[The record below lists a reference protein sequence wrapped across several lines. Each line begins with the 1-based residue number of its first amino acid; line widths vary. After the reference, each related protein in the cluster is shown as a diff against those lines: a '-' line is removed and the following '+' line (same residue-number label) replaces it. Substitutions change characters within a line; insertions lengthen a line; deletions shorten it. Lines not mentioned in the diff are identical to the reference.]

1 MPNRT
6 LLLVLLGIAM
16 LLGFF
21 FWQQNRGA
29 RDKFDW
35 TETPL
40 HKAHSEK
47 NDQPYGIQ
55 IFHRLLAD
63 YLPGHERIDLKK
75 KLAATLPL
83 DTSGHAN
90 YVFIGAAILLDSADN
105 QRLLDFVALGNT
117 AFISSKTLPASISD
131 SIYTPPCGDVAWSDY
146 DFFWDTG
153 GVTLSLRQPSP
164 DMRASASNPF
174 FYARQNRP
182 RPYRWHYIDY
192 RCFCAEN
199 GFALLGM
206 MNDSLANF
214 AEVPHGRGRF
224 LLHTAPLA
232 FSNFHLL
239 RPEGKA
245 YAAGVLSHL
254 SPGKI
259 YWDTHSRTTE
269 AVGRQRN
276 GLPRSLPDEH
286 ALTYILRQPALAWA
300 WYLLLALGL
309 LWVITKARRR
319 QRIIPVLP
327 RNENS
332 SLEFIGA
339 IANLHFREQNFQRL
353 CTQKMR
359 LFLAHL
365 RERYGFSV
373 SLDPD
378 TSLPRTDSTFFNRL
392 AQTAQVPEARVR
404 DIFDK
409 YTACAQYQPT
419 ETMMTE
425 LHLSIEDFWKN
436 AR

>member
-1 MPNRT
+1 MPKRS
-6 LLLVLLGIAM
+6 LLPILLSIVV

-21 FWQQNRGA
+21 FWRFNQG

-35 TETPL
+35 SDTTL
-40 HKAHSEK
+40 QKAYSEK
-47 NDQPYGIQ
+47 SDQPYGTQ

-63 YLPGHERIDLKK
+63 YFPQHERIEVKA
-75 KLAATLPL
+75 KLAASLPI
-83 DTSGHAN
+83 DTADHSN
-90 YVFIGAAILLDSADN
+90 YVFIGEAMLLDSADN
-105 QRLLDFVALGNT
+105 QRLLDFVSAGNT
-117 AFISSKTLPASISD
+117 AFVSSKTLPASLAD
-131 SIYTPPCGDVAWSDY
+131 TIYDPPCGDVAWSDY
-146 DFFWDTG
+146 DFHWDTG
-153 GVTLSLRQPSP
+153 GVTLGLVQPSP
-164 DMRASASNPF
+164 NGNAAAGPQPF

-182 RPYRWHYIDY
+182 LPYRWHYIDY

-199 GFALLGM
+199 GFALLGT
-206 MNDSLANF
+206 MNDTLANF

-239 RPEGKA
+239 RPEGRA
-245 YAAGVLSHL
+245 YASGVASHL
-254 SPGKI
+254 APGKT
-259 YWDTHSRTTE
+259 YWDAHNRTTE

-286 ALTYILRQPALAWA
+286 ALTYILKQPALAWA

-309 LWVITKARRR
+309 AWVVAKMRRR

-353 CTQKMR
+353 CVQKMR
-359 LFLAHL
+359 LFLVHI
-365 RERYGFSV
+365 REKYGFTAP
-373 SLDPD
+373 LDPD
-378 TSLPRTDSTFFNRL
+378 TSLPRADAVFFSRL
-392 AQTAQVPEARVR
+392 AQTAQLPEPQVR
-404 DIFDK
+404 DVFEQ
-409 YTACAQYQPT
+409 YAACARYQPT
-419 ETMMTE
+419 EAMMTS
-425 LHLSIEDFWKN
+425 LHFAIEDFWKK